1 MLSFHAPYRCRD
13 SGACCTA
20 GWPIP
25 IEPDRLARAEHALE
39 AGTLRTAIGA
49 PLAFVR
55 SAPVVDSEPALLA
68 QTPCGCVFY
77 RAQGARRCNIHRALG
92 HGALPLS
99 CRRFPRVSIV
109 DPRGVSTTLSHY
121 CPTAR
126 GLLDDASPATV
137 IEVRTDVDDLEDAA
151 DLGLDMREALPP
163 LLRAGMFMDWD
174 AWHGW
179 ESAAVALID
188 RSEDVEAALA
198 CLRGVVE
205 QVRGWNPGDGPLD
218 HVIEHAFRSAA
229 ALPDPAIPAGAH
241 LEAILAAVPTAHRPV
256 SFHATSS
263 TDAPSDR
270 EQRRF
275 LAAHAFANWTAHLGE
290 GLRTWLRSLEAAS
303 GLLRAGLGIQE
314 ADLLLRHLADP
325 AALADSWSV
334 AERG

>member
-39 AGTLRTAIGA
+39 AGTLRTATA
-49 PLAFVR
+49 VPMVFVR
-55 SAPVVDSEPALLA
+55 SAPGVDSAPALLA
-68 QTPCGCVFY
+68 QTASGCVFY
-77 RAQGARRCNIHRALG
+77 RAQGAGRCNIHRALG
-92 HGALPLS
+92 HAALPLS

-121 CPTAR
+121 CPTAC
-126 GLLDDASPATV
+126 GLLDDTNPTTV
-137 IEVRTDVDDLEDAA
+137 IEVRTDVDLEDAT
-151 DLGLDMREALPP
+151 DLGLDMRDALPP
-163 LLRAGMFMDWD
+163 LLRPGMFMDWD
-174 AWHGW
+174 AWHLW
-179 ESAAVALID
+179 ESEAVALID

-205 QVRGWNPGDGPLD
+205 RVRSWSPADGPLD
-218 HVIEHAFRSAA
+218 RVIEHACRSAT
-229 ALPDPAIPAGAH
+229 ALPGPAIPAATH
-241 LEAILAAVPTAHRPV
+241 LEAILAAVPPAHRPAP
-256 SFHATSS
+256 FQAMSS
-263 TDAPSDR
+263 ADAPSDR

-290 GLRTWLRSLEAAS
+290 GLRTWLQSLEAAS
-303 GLLRAGLGIQE
+303 GLLRAGLGIRN

-325 AALADSWSV
+325 AALADTWSA
-334 AERG
+334 AERR